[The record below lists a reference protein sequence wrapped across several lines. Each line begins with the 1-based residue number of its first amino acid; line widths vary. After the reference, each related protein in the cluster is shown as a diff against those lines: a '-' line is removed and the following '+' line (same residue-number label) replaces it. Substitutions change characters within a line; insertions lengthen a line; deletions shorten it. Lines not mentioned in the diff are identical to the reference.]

1 MKRFDEYNNDIRK
14 DIIDIWKKDGY
25 MVKNVETDPVV
36 NLLLTALSYQAYHIY
51 HTINQYEEKTLR
63 GLRDRMIPFHLI
75 KPHPAFTIIETKLLP
90 GCDEKL
96 IDESGSFE
104 FMSSSKKQKYTFS
117 PLFNT
122 KVINAELK
130 IIDQLESNIWTIAL
144 ECTGPVDTLSGLS
157 FYIDSQEFAT
167 IESIRCEGEELPLI
181 KPSQY
186 TDFPFTKWFN
196 NNHLLKSQNYHL
208 FGTYDYWREIFLNNS
223 NQLYYI
229 DQYDKNTLSLDGTT
243 IELEITFSAPIDI
256 NNTLKINC
264 IPIVNV
270 EKKEVA
276 LDYRNPVR
284 DLAPD
289 VGEFLNLLSDEEY
302 EKDIENI
309 LVRQHGVE
317 RYNSD
322 QLFEQVHEMLNR
334 FYSDYFAFQNI
345 KEFNTT
351 DKWENLQNIMNE
363 IRYIA
368 NKSEE
373 KKIKDHYYAILKKDH
388 KEVKKVD
395 LKYLITQGAIA
406 NGIFKDGKA
415 VKAPLSLDMT
425 KTFMLFETKG
435 GRDSIQNETQ
445 KEDIAKYFFQT
456 KDRLVTP
463 ADIIT
468 FVKTFY
474 YGERKLNDEIENIS
488 VHPTAENIY
497 VTIKLKNDSY
507 LKKIDKTEMV
517 EEELQSKITLRS
529 SGILP
534 FIVRIS

>member
-1 MKRFDEYNNDIRK
+1 
-14 DIIDIWKKDGY
+14 
-25 MVKNVETDPVV
+25 
-36 NLLLTALSYQAYHIY
+36 
-51 HTINQYEEKTLR
+51 
-63 GLRDRMIPFHLI
+63 
-75 KPHPAFTIIETKLLP
+75 
-90 GCDEKL
+90 
-96 IDESGSFE
+96 
-104 FMSSSKKQKYTFS
+104 
-117 PLFNT
+117 
-122 KVINAELK
+122 
-130 IIDQLESNIWTIAL
+130 
-144 ECTGPVDTLSGLS
+144 
-157 FYIDSQEFAT
+157 
-167 IESIRCEGEELPLI
+167 
-181 KPSQY
+181 
-186 TDFPFTKWFN
+186 
-196 NNHLLKSQNYHL
+196 
-208 FGTYDYWREIFLNNS
+208 
-223 NQLYYI
+223 
-229 DQYDKNTLSLDGTT
+229 
-243 IELEITFSAPIDI
+243 
-256 NNTLKINC
+256 
-264 IPIVNV
+264 
-270 EKKEVA
+270 
-276 LDYRNPVR
+276 
-284 DLAPD
+284 
-289 VGEFLNLLSDEEY
+289 LSDEEY

-351 DKWENLQNIMNE
+351 DKWENLQNMMNE

-406 NGIFKDGKA
+406 NGIYKEGKA
-415 VKAPLSLDMT
+415 VKVPLSLDMD
-425 KTFMLFETKG
+425 KTVMLFETKG

>member
-1 MKRFDEYNNDIRK
+1 MKRFEEYNNDVRK
-14 DIIDIWKKDGY
+14 DIIDIWTKDGY
-25 MVKNVETDPVV
+25 MVKNVDTDPVV

-51 HTINQYEEKTLR
+51 NTINQSEEKTLK
-63 GLRDRMIPFHLI
+63 GLRDRTIPFHLI
-75 KPHPAFTIIETKLLP
+75 KPNPAFTIIETRLNP
-90 GCDEKL
+90 ECDEKI
-96 IDESGSFE
+96 IDETCSFE

-122 KVINAELK
+122 KIINAKLNIVE
-130 IIDQLESNIWTIAL
+130 QLESNIWYIAL
-144 ECTGPVDTLSGLS
+144 ECSGPVETLTGLS
-157 FYIDSQEFAT
+157 FYIDSQEFTT
-167 IESIRCEGEELPLI
+167 IESVRCEGEELPLI

-196 NNHLLKSQNYHL
+196 NNHLLKSQNLHL
-208 FGTYDYWREIFLNNS
+208 FGTYDYWREIFLTNS

-229 DQYDKNTLSLDGTT
+229 DQYDKNRISLDGKT
-243 IELEITFSAPIDI
+243 IELEIVFSSPIDI
-256 NNTLKINC
+256 NKSLKINC

-270 EKKEVA
+270 EKKEVS
-276 LDYRNPVR
+276 LDHRNPVR
-284 DLAPD
+284 DLTPD
-289 VGEFLNLLSDEEY
+289 VGEFLNLISDEEY

-322 QLFEQVHEMLNR
+322 QLFEQIHEMLNR

-351 DKWENLQNIMNE
+351 DKWENLQNMMNE

-373 KKIKDHYYAILKKDH
+373 KKIKDHFYAILKKDNSD
-388 KEVKKVD
+388 VKRVD
-395 LKYLITQGAIA
+395 LKYLVTQGATA

-415 VKAPLSLDMT
+415 VKTPLALDMANT
-425 KTFMLFETKG
+425 SMLFETKG
-435 GRDSIQNETQ
+435 GRDSIQNEAQ
-445 KEDIAKYFFQT
+445 KEDIARYYFQT

-463 ADIIT
+463 ADIIA
-468 FVKTFY
+468 FIKTFY
-474 YGERKLNDEIENIS
+474 YGERKLNDEIENVS
-488 VHPTAENIY
+488 LVPTEEYIY
-497 VTIKLKNDSY
+497 ITITLKNDSY
-507 LKKIDKTEMV
+507 LKKIDKTEIV
-517 EEELQSKITLRS
+517 EEELQSKITLRA